1 MKMRKLISSALALI
15 FALSSLAGCGQSGS
29 SQPASE
35 ATSTA
40 SAASAVPTEKVELNY
55 YSWEDEDVYLQ
66 AVVDAFNA
74 SNDHIHVNYTSFP
87 SMDSE
92 YWTKILVMLSAKED
106 IDIIGVNGINEY
118 TNFFTKG
125 VLAPLSGLISENNF
139 DMSGYGSLTK
149 QFGIE
154 QDDGTTEYYGLPHRS
169 GVYAT
174 FVNKT
179 LFEEAGIDVPYD
191 GWTWDEFVDITHQ
204 LTKTLPDGR
213 QQWGS
218 APRGFAWNDPDFGA
232 FLHGQTALDDDFS
245 HFRDGMELLDELLNG
260 EKKSSPDY
268 VELYQNPSQVT
279 AGNFQAGL
287 LACHNLGDW
296 GVTNM
301 KRYEREG
308 TMDES
313 VDWDVVPLPHF
324 SDMPNGTTYGF
335 AVMTGITSYT
345 EKKQEAFEFL
355 SYLCSEEG
363 AKIIASCGTMPGYRS
378 DAVRDAYLN
387 LDTSKNLKAF
397 TDADVLPSAMLSP
410 AATDLQDM
418 IRREAE
424 LYLIGEKDLDTMI
437 QDVETQRKEI
447 IERSGTF

>member
-218 APRGFAWNDPDFGA
+218 APRGFA
-232 FLHGQTALDDDFS
+232 
-245 HFRDGMELLDELLNG
+245 
-260 EKKSSPDY
+260 
-268 VELYQNPSQVT
+268 
-279 AGNFQAGL
+279 
-287 LACHNLGDW
+287 
-296 GVTNM
+296 
-301 KRYEREG
+301 
-308 TMDES
+308 
-313 VDWDVVPLPHF
+313 
-324 SDMPNGTTYGF
+324 
-335 AVMTGITSYT
+335 
-345 EKKQEAFEFL
+345 
-355 SYLCSEEG
+355 
-363 AKIIASCGTMPGYRS
+363 
-378 DAVRDAYLN
+378 
-387 LDTSKNLKAF
+387 
-397 TDADVLPSAMLSP
+397 
-410 AATDLQDM
+410 
-418 IRREAE
+418 
-424 LYLIGEKDLDTMI
+424 
-437 QDVETQRKEI
+437 
-447 IERSGTF
+447 